1 MLTNQNL
8 SAFNGVIMSELVMDK
23 SDTESIAEQYLTFM
37 VDEEIFGLDILN
49 VKEII
54 AYHSLAKV
62 PLMPDFIA
70 GVINL
75 RGNVVPVV
83 DLSQRFGGPPAKITK
98 RTTIIIIEL
107 RGEDLHLDIGIIV
120 DLVNEVLDIMPEEI
134 ELAPSFG
141 TSIRTDFIKGM
152 GKVKNKLLV
161 LLDITYVLSIDEL
174 SVVGGLQVQAGT

>member
-1 MLTNQNL
+1 
-8 SAFNGVIMSELVMDK
+8 MSELAMNK
-23 SDTESIAEQYLTFM
+23 GNAESIAEQYLTFM
-37 VDEEIFGLDILN
+37 LADETFGLEILN

-54 AYHSLAKV
+54 AYDSLAKV
-62 PLMPDFIA
+62 PLMPNFIA

-75 RGNVVPVV
+75 RGNVVPVI
-83 DLSQRFGGPPAKITK
+83 DLSQRFAGPPAAITK
-98 RTTIIIIEL
+98 RTSIIIIEL

-134 ELAPSFG
+134 EPAPSFG

-152 GKVKNKLLV
+152 GKVKDKLLV

-174 SVVGGLQVQAGT
+174 SVVGGLQAETTS

>member
-1 MLTNQNL
+1 MNQN
-8 SAFNGVIMSELVMDK
+8 SNAFDGGIMSDLTMQKDNA
-23 SDTESIAEQYLTFM
+23 ESVAEQYLTFM
-37 VDEEIFGLDILN
+37 LADETFGLEILN

-54 AYHSLAKV
+54 AYDNLAKV

-75 RGNVVPVV
+75 RGNVVPVI
-83 DLSQRFGGPPAKITK
+83 DLSQRFAGPPATITK
-98 RTTIIIIEL
+98 RTSIIILEL

-134 ELAPSFG
+134 EPAPSFG

-152 GKVKNKLLV
+152 GKVKGKLLV

-174 SVVGGLQVQAGT
+174 SVVGGLQAQTES

>member
-1 MLTNQNL
+1 MNQNL
-8 SAFNGVIMSELVMDK
+8 NAFSGGIMSELAMNK
-23 SDTESIAEQYLTFM
+23 NNGESIAEQYLTFM
-37 VDEEIFGLDILN
+37 LADETFGLEILN

-54 AYHSLAKV
+54 AYDNLAKV

-75 RGNVVPVV
+75 RGNVVPVI
-83 DLSQRFGGPPAKITK
+83 DLSQRFAGPPATITK
-98 RTTIIIIEL
+98 RTSIIILEL

-134 ELAPSFG
+134 EPAPSFG

-152 GKVKNKLLV
+152 GKVGGKLLV

-174 SVVGGLQVQAGT
+174 SVVGGLQAQTES

>member
-1 MLTNQNL
+1 
-8 SAFNGVIMSELVMDK
+8 MSELTSNK
-23 SDTESIAEQYLTFM
+23 EHIESIAEQYLTFM
-37 VDEEIFGLDILN
+37 LIDETYGIEILN

-54 AYHSLAKV
+54 AYTTLAKV

-75 RGNVVPVV
+75 RGNVVPVI
-83 DLSQRFGGPPAKITK
+83 DLSVRFAGPAASITK
-98 RTTIIIIEL
+98 RTSIIILEL

-134 ELAPSFG
+134 EPAPSFG

-152 GKVKNKLLV
+152 GKVNEKLLI
-161 LLDITYVLSIDEL
+161 LLDITYVLSLDEL
-174 SVVGGLQVQAGT
+174 SAVGGLQASTES